1 MKKASGIT
9 LIALIITII
18 VLLILAGVALAT
30 LTGQGNIIG
39 NAENAVGKY
48 NNSITDEQELL
59 SSLEKQLNKFVN
71 NNEQTNPVYAVLY
84 KISDEEYHLIFNST
98 GDLSEGYTQ
107 EQFVCKSRDISNGC
121 EYESRKRGMVRVC
134 R

>member
-1 MKKASGIT
+1 MV
-9 LIALIITII
+9 ITII
-18 VLLILAGVALAT
+18 VLLILAGVALST

-48 NNSITDEQELL
+48 NDSVADEQTLL
-59 SSLEKQLNKFVN
+59 NSLEKYLVN
-71 NNEQTNPVYAVLY
+71 YTSDSSNPVYGVLY

-98 GDLSEGYTQ
+98 GELSEGYTQ

-121 EYESRKRGMVRVC
+121 EYESRKCKRGMVRVC